1 MTYTMGTNR
10 RLATIAGIALALIF
24 STQPILAETPA
35 GEAYQVEPGDV
46 LEISVWREEGLEKQV
61 VVRPDGGL
69 SFPLVGN
76 VQASGKSI
84 EELQTE
90 VSDKLKRFIPDP
102 SVNVAVLKLDG
113 NKVYVIGKV
122 NRPGEFPATRRV
134 DVMQALSMAGGM
146 TPYAAANKI
155 RILRREGGKQT
166 AIPFAYGDIEKGESL
181 EQNILLKAGDVV
193 VVP

>member
-1 MTYTMGTNR
+1 MTCNR
-10 RLATIAGIALALIF
+10 VHRTFKGFALALTF
-24 STQPILAETPA
+24 ATSAAPAETPLPD
-35 GEAYQVEPGDV
+35 AYQVEPGDV
-46 LEISVWREEGLEKQV
+46 LDISVWREEGLEKEV
-61 VVRPDGGL
+61 LVRPDGGL

-84 EELQTE
+84 EQLQTE
-90 VSDKLKRFIPDP
+90 VGEKLKRFIPDP
-102 SVNVAVLKLDG
+102 SVTVAVLKLDG

-122 NRPGEFPATRRV
+122 NRPGEFVATRRM

-155 RILRREGGKQT
+155 RILRREGSKQT
-166 AIPFAYGDIEKGESL
+166 AIEFAYGDVEKGENL
-181 EQNILLKAGDVV
+181 EQNIVLQAGDVV

>member
-1 MTYTMGTNR
+1 MASTRSIRN
-10 RLATIAGIALALIF
+10 LANFSLALALSLI
-24 STQPILAETPA
+24 STHALSATPSD
-35 GEAYQVEPGDV
+35 AYLIEPGDV
-46 LEISVWREEGLEKQV
+46 LEISVWREEDLTKPV

-76 VQASGKSI
+76 VQASGKSV
-84 EELQTE
+84 EQLQNE
-90 VSDKLKRFIPDP
+90 VAEKLKKYIPDP
-102 SVNVAVLKLDG
+102 SVTVAVQELSG

-122 NRPGEFPATRRV
+122 TRPGEFPVTRNV
-134 DVMQALSMAGGM
+134 DVVQALSMAGGM

-155 RILRREGGKQT
+155 RILRRNGGKQT

-181 EQNILLKAGDVV
+181 DQNIILKAGDVV

>member
-1 MTYTMGTNR
+1 MALNGNMR
-10 RLATIAGIALALIF
+10 VLAGIFLVLTCSF
-24 STQPILAETPA
+24 TTPMTMA
-35 GEAYQVEPGDV
+35 APPAEAYLIEPGDV
-46 LEISVWREEGLEKQV
+46 LEISVWREEDLTKPV

-76 VQASGKSI
+76 VQASGKSV
-84 EELQTE
+84 EQLQTE
-90 VSDKLKRFIPDP
+90 VAEKLKKYIPDP
-102 SVNVAVLKLDG
+102 SVTVAVQQLSG

-122 NRPGEFPATRRV
+122 NRPGEFPVTRNV
-134 DVMQALSMAGGM
+134 DVVQALSMAGGM

-155 RILRREGGKQT
+155 QILRRNGGKQT